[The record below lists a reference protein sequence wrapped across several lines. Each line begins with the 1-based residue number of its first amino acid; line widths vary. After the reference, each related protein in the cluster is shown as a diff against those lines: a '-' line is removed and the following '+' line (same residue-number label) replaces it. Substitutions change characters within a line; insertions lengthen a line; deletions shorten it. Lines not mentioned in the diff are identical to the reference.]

1 MRTFLL
7 HWRNHKFALE
17 PCGWRMLDFC
27 HDVVPLFLSLLLQPF
42 WHGKEVLD
50 SSGNDSSVDR
60 GPNLIK
66 HT

>member
-1 MRTFLL
+1 
-7 HWRNHKFALE
+7 
-17 PCGWRMLDFC
+17 MLDFC